1 MCGEAVP
8 EGVARCC
15 LPLRPRE
22 SLVGERFCGD
32 GVGAIAPSRNPQ
44 AVTPS
49 APECRPPPNPPRPP
63 QNPLHPPRAPR
74 PTATAHC
81 TLTTDDQRL
90 SSSARAPFRVPR
102 LRVTAPRRAA
112 PHRRVQARFRAD
124 KNQKPQQL
132 EATGVS
138 VTTTASFR
146 SPPSP
151 YALLRRLRSRPFAS
165 RRLDARGERD
175 SHRVEG
181 APHEDQHDDAEDS
194 GECVS
199 RVFREAFRE
208 FDGE

>member
-112 PHRRVQARFRAD
+112 PHRRVHPLFRAVKT
-124 KNQKPQQL
+124 KNP
-132 EATGVS
+132 S
-138 VTTTASFR
+138 SSR
-146 SPPSP
+146 PPGF
-151 YALLRRLRSRPFAS
+151 LLRRLRAFA
-165 RRLDARGERD
+165 RLRLLTPYSAGCAAGRLLP
-175 SHRVEG
+175 VVLTL
-181 APHEDQHDDAEDS
+181 A
-194 GECVS
+194 VS
-199 RVFREAFRE
+199 EIRIE
-208 FDGE
+208 